1 MDFGMGEG
9 EISIT
14 LGPTTYDPHE
24 TINGKVKL
32 KLPGK
37 VHARSLEIEFYG
49 EVVRGNHYER
59 VFRAR
64 QELGGEQEYRN
75 GDEFPFSLTIPSQ
88 ALPPAPQGTF
98 GAIHDMFVP
107 KPHSW
112 FIEAKLD
119 LPMAPDIHERISV
132 YMRR

>member
-1 MDFGMGEG
+1 MGEG
-9 EISIT
+9 KISIM
-14 LGPTTYDPHE
+14 LGPTTYDPRE

-32 KLPGK
+32 RLSDK
-37 VHARSLEIEFYG
+37 VRGRSLVVEFYG
-49 EVVRGNHYER
+49 EIVRGNKFER
-59 VFRAR
+59 VFRAI
-64 QELGGEQEYRN
+64 QGLGGEQEYKN
-75 GDEFPFSLTIPSQ
+75 GDEFPFSLTIPEQ

-107 KPHSW
+107 KLHSW

-132 YMRR
+132 YMRH